1 MKLSSRMGFV
11 FLTAAAAA
19 CVGTIGGDLGGPN
32 GQGPDNPNDPN
43 LVGGTTVKVTG
54 PATRLARLTHR
65 EYDKTVA
72 DLLKYTPTTPP
83 SAAFIADVNFAGYNN
98 NADGLTV
105 SDVLTR
111 QYQQS
116 AEALAADAMTKSL
129 AALVPCTP
137 TGDGSACAKQFIQ
150 TFGRRAFRRPLADT
164 ETAAYFAGFTAAATQ
179 YASTNTFNNGVQFV
193 VEAMLQSPNFLYRAE
208 LSQVKD
214 SIGAIVL
221 DDYEIA
227 SRLSYLFWGTMPDDA
242 LAALADGGQI
252 HTSDQVRDQAVRLLA
267 DPRSRDTVADFHS
280 QWLQLSRYAS
290 NFLTKN
296 PAVYPSFPSTIGP
309 TLQAEATAFVS
320 SVVFDDKGSF
330 EALLTAP
337 YTFVNSDTAKLY
349 GLTGNYTS
357 AMQKVQLDPKQRS
370 GYLTQIGFL
379 ASHAYQDGDSPIHRG
394 VFVQRQLLC
403 TNIPPPPPG
412 VNATLPPVSDTLK
425 TTRDRVTAHTANA
438 PCNGCH
444 TNIINPAGFAFEHY
458 DGVGAWRQQEN
469 NTPVDSSATLTIDG
483 KDVSYTDAVDFVH
496 KVAASQQ
503 ARRCFVVNL
512 MRYAYAH
519 QETDADNPLIDAL
532 TTKVTDPAYT
542 VQSLLIDLT
551 QTRSFIYRPADGS

>member
-1 MKLSSRMGFV
+1 MGLV
-11 FLTAAAAA
+11 LVTVAAAA
-19 CVGTIGGDLGGPN
+19 CVGEIGGADGPN
-32 GQGPDNPNDPN
+32 GSGPGNPNDPN
-43 LVGGTTVKVTG
+43 LVGGAAVQVTG
-54 PATRLARLTHR
+54 PSTRLARLTHR

-72 DLLKYTPTTPP
+72 DLLKYTPATPP

-116 AEALAADAMTKSL
+116 AEALAAGAVAQSL
-129 AALVPCTP
+129 SAIVPCTP

-150 TFGRRAFRRPLADT
+150 TFGRRAFRRPLTDT
-164 ETAAYFAGFTAAATQ
+164 ETAAYLAAFTAAATE

-214 SIGAIVL
+214 SLGAIVL
-221 DDYEIA
+221 DDYEVA

-252 HTSDQVRDQAVRLLA
+252 HTVEQVRDQAVRLLA
-267 DPRSRDTVADFHS
+267 DPRARDTVADFHA
-280 QWLQLSRYAS
+280 QWLQLSRYS
-290 NFLTKN
+290 TNFLTKN
-296 PAVYPSFPSTIGP
+296 PTVYPNFPATMGP
-309 TLQAEATAFVS
+309 ALQDEATRFVS

-330 EALLTAP
+330 GALLTAP
-337 YTFVNSDTAKLY
+337 YTFVNADTAKLY
-349 GLTGNYTS
+349 GVTGNFSST
-357 AMQKVQLDPKQRS
+357 MQKVQLDPKQRS

-458 DGVGAWRQQEN
+458 DGIGVWRDKEN
-469 NTPVDSSATLTIDG
+469 NTPVDSNATLTIDG
-483 KDVSYTDAVDFVH
+483 KDVSYTDAVDFAH
-496 KVAASQQ
+496 KVADSQQ
-503 ARRCFVVNL
+503 ARRCFVLNL

-519 QETDADNPLIDAL
+519 QETAADNALIDAL
-532 TTKVTDPAYT
+532 TTKVTDPSYT

-551 QTRSFIYRPADGS
+551 QTRSFLYRPADGS